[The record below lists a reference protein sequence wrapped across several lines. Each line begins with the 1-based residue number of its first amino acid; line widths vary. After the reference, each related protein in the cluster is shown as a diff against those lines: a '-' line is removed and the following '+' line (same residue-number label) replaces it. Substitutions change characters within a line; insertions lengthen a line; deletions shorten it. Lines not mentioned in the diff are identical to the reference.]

1 MYKILKYTKDRALEY
16 GVKVKPSKIK
26 NKKIDVIYNGD
37 VIASVGN
44 INYLDFPNYIKLY
57 GLDYANN
64 RRRLYWIRHAKD
76 IKKIGSAG
84 FWAGVLL
91 W

>member
-1 MYKILKYTKDRALEY
+1 MYKILQYTKDRAHQY
-16 GVKVKPSKIK
+16 GVKVRPSQKK

-37 VIASVGN
+37 VIASVGD
-44 INYLDFPNYIKLY
+44 IRFLDYPNHIKLY
-57 GLDYANN
+57 GLDHANN

-84 FWAGVLL
+84 FWAAVLL

>member
-16 GVKVKPSKIK
+16 GVKVRPSKIK

-37 VIASVGN
+37 VIASIGDVRF
-44 INYLDFPNYIKLY
+44 LDYPNHIKKN
-57 GLDYANN
+57 GLEYANN

-84 FWAGVLL
+84 FWAAVLL